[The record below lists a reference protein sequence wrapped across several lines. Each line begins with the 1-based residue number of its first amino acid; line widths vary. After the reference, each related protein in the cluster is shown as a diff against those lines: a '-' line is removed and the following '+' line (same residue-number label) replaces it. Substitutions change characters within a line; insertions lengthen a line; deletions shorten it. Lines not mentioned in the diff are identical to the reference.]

1 MSFDSKKNEDEWFHR
16 HEKELIKNLKRER
29 EHREKELAAAM
40 KAAEA
45 RKLKELHWMKCPKC
59 GSEMKERKVEH
70 VHVDECP
77 LCEGIY
83 MDRGEL
89 EQLVMQQRR
98 EPTSFVKKLLGLG
111 K

>member
-1 MSFDSKKNEDEWFHR
+1 MSSDNRKKEDEWFVR

-29 EHREKELAAAM
+29 EHREKEMAAAM

-59 GSEMKERKVEH
+59 GSDMKERQIEHIHVE
-70 VHVDECP
+70 ECT
-77 LCEGIY
+77 LCQGLH

-89 EQLVMQQRR
+89 EALLMKQRR
-98 EPTSFVKKLLGLG
+98 EPTSFMKKLLGLG